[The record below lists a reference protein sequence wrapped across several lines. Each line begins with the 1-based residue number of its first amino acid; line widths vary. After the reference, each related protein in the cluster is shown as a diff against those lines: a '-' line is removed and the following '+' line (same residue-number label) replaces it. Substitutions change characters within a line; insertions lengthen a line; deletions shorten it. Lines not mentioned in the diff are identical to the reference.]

1 MKKEYHHFAFGLFIE
16 EVLKCEKV
24 GISAMCQAI
33 GMSKGT
39 YEMHK
44 KRDDKCLNYYERI
57 FNYYYDT
64 LTEEEFLR
72 KASGHGGIS
81 GIGRDRRKKKNPHG
95 NSRINNGLFGY

>member
-39 YEMHK
+39 YEMLK
-44 KRDDKCLNYYERI
+44 KGMI
-57 FNYYYDT
+57 SV
-64 LTEEEFLR
+64 LTITSVYLIITMIRSQKRSF
-72 KASGHGGIS
+72 
-81 GIGRDRRKKKNPHG
+81 
-95 NSRINNGLFGY
+95 